1 MSHLVRS
8 TALGAVVLALAVP
21 AGAQAAKAKPKHTVT
36 VNTVDA
42 LPKTTLKN
50 LSRSCGKSK
59 SATRIRKRSTS
70 RPTKNRVRTV
80 TTYCSGGTRTIFW
93 IQKVT
98 RTVTVPGQTVT
109 VTTPAA
115 PAPAP
120 APRGFRLTLLH
131 NNDGESKYG
140 VGDSIANYGGVTR
153 FKTVLDRLRGEADG
167 VPAAADQDKGTVVV
181 TSGDNILAGL
191 NLRASFQRK
200 DAGQG
205 SFYDAIAL
213 GRIGYD
219 AITIGN
225 HEYDFGPTRL
235 AQLIDSPELAG
246 VPFLSANTDFSA
258 EPALAPLRTK
268 GRIAD
273 STVVVKGGQKVGIIG
288 VTTPD
293 VPNISSPGANVKF
306 LSDVAG
312 IVNAEVGRLTAAGVN
327 KIVMASHLQNLQF
340 EKTLIA
346 SLKNVDIVISGGGD
360 ELLANPSDLL
370 VPANGAPNGAR
381 PVPVG
386 AYPAEAKDADGV
398 TVPVVTTQGEY
409 RYVGRLT
416 VDFDAA
422 GRIVDTDETRSGPV
436 RVSAWAGGPFGN
448 PPVQLATDPDFV
460 SPQDA
465 FLKAAVIDP
474 LDAFKA
480 VLAANVIGTTE
491 VALDGGNPDPIR
503 IKEANLGNL
512 VADGFRFAANRTAAE
527 DNRPVADIA
536 FSNGGGIRTSIAGP
550 GNLNEKQTFD
560 VLPFDNVMVTVP
572 NVSVAQ
578 LKSLM
583 EWGVSRTPT
592 SDGKFPQ
599 ISGFRMNVSTNA
611 AYTAQL
617 QTGATVTT
625 PGTRVR
631 DLWLVNADGS
641 DGEQLIT
648 NGAVTSNR
656 TVNIATT
663 NFTANNGDSYPF
675 GGTTFAFARQPG
687 KDGFYPYQA
696 SLFDFITTSGAQGG
710 LGGTVTAARYPN
722 GGSGRIAIRTTP

>member
-1 MSHLVRS
+1 MSHVVRS
-8 TALGAVVLALAVP
+8 TALGAVVLALALP
-21 AGAQAAKAKPKHTVT
+21 AGAHAAKAKPKHTVT

-59 SATRIRKRSTS
+59 SASRIRKRSTS

-80 TTYCSGGTRTIFW
+80 TTYCSGGTRTVFW

-98 RTVTVPGQTVT
+98 KTVTVPGPTVT

-115 PAPAP
+115 PAPTPTPA
-120 APRGFRLTLLH
+120 APRDFRLTLLH

-140 VGDSIANYGGVTR
+140 VGDSIVNYGGVTR
-153 FKTVLDRLRGEADG
+153 FKTVLDRLRGEAEG
-167 VPAAADQDKGTVVV
+167 VPTAANEDKGTVVV
-181 TSGDNILAGL
+181 TSGDNFLAGL
-191 NLRASFQRK
+191 NLRASFERR

-235 AQLIDSPELAG
+235 AQLISSPELAT
-246 VPFLSANTDFSA
+246 VPFITANTDFSA
-258 EPALAPLRTK
+258 EPSLAPLRAS

-273 STVVVKGGQKVGIIG
+273 STVVTKGGQKIGIIG

-293 VPNISSPGANVKF
+293 VPNISSPGPNVKF
-306 LSDVAG
+306 LADVAG
-312 IVNAEVGRLTAAGVN
+312 IVNTEAERLTKAGVN
-327 KIVMASHLQNLQF
+327 KIIMSSHLQNLEY
-340 EKTLIA
+340 EKTLVK
-346 SLKNVDIVISGGGD
+346 SLRNVDIVISGGGD
-360 ELLANPSDLL
+360 ELLAGQNDLL
-370 VPANGAPNGAR
+370 VPTNGLAGGPR
-381 PVPVG
+381 PG
-386 AYPAEAKDADGV
+386 TAGTYPATSTDLDGN

-416 VDFDAA
+416 VKFDGAGKIVETDAA
-422 GRIVDTDETRSGPV
+422 KSGPV
-436 RVSAWAGGPFGN
+436 RVSA
-448 PPVQLATDPDFV
+448 LAADPDVV

-465 FLKAAVIDP
+465 FLKANVTDP
-474 LDAFKA
+474 LDTYKA
-480 VLAANVIGTTE
+480 ALAANVIGTTE

-503 IKEANLGNL
+503 IKESNLGNL
-512 VADGFRFAANRTAAE
+512 VADGFRFAANRTAAA

-592 SDGKFPQ
+592 GDGKFPQ

-611 AYTAQL
+611 LYTAQV
-617 QTGATVTT
+617 QTGTTITT

-631 DLWLVNADGS
+631 DLWLTNANGS
-641 DGEQLIT
+641 DGEQLIA
-648 NGAVTSNR
+648 NGAVVSNR
-656 TVNIATT
+656 TVNIATS

-675 GGTTFAFARQPG
+675 TGTTFQFAHRPG
-687 KDGFYPYQA
+687 QDGFYPYQA
-696 SLFDFITTSGAQGG
+696 SLYDFITTPGAAGG
-710 LGGTVTAARYPN
+710 LGGVVTAARYPN
-722 GGSGRIAIRTTP
+722 GGSGRIALRTTP

>member
-8 TALGAVVLALAVP
+8 SALGAVVLALAVP
-21 AGAQAAKAKPKHTVT
+21 AGAQAAKAKPRHTVT

-50 LSRSCGKSK
+50 LNRSCGKSK
-59 SATRIRKRSTS
+59 SATKIRKRSTS

-80 TTYCSGGTRTIFW
+80 TTYCSGGTRTVFW
-93 IQKVT
+93 IKRVT
-98 RTVTVPGQTVT
+98 KTVTVPGPT

-115 PAPAP
+115 PAPVPTAT
-120 APRGFRLTLLH
+120 PRKFRLTLLH

-140 VGDSIANYGGVTR
+140 VGDSIVNYGGVTR
-153 FKTVLDRLRGEADG
+153 FKTVLDRLRGEAEG
-167 VPAAADQDKGTVVV
+167 VPTAADEDKGTVVV
-181 TSGDNILAGL
+181 TSGDNFLAGL

-235 AQLIDSPELAG
+235 AQLIDSPELATT
-246 VPFLSANTDFSA
+246 PFITANTDFSA
-258 EPALAPLRTK
+258 EPSLAPLRAS

-273 STVVVKGGQKVGIIG
+273 STVVTKGGQKIGIIG

-293 VPNISSPGANVKF
+293 VPNISSPGQNVKF

-312 IVNAEVGRLTAAGVN
+312 IVNNEAARLTTAGVN
-327 KIVMASHLQNLQF
+327 KIILSSHLQNLQF
-340 EKTLIA
+340 EKTLIG
-346 SLKNVDIVISGGGD
+346 SLRNVDIVISGGGD
-360 ELLANPSDLL
+360 ELLANDSDLL
-370 VPANGAPNGAR
+370 VPTNGLSGGPR
-381 PVPVG
+381 PATAG
-386 AYPAEAKDADGV
+386 TYPATATDAAGA

-416 VDFDAA
+416 ANFDAA
-422 GRIVDTDETRSGPV
+422 GKLVGTDATRSGPV
-436 RVSAWAGGPFGN
+436 RVSA
-448 PPVQLATDPDFV
+448 LAADPDFV

-465 FLKAAVIDP
+465 FLKTNVIDP
-474 LDAFKA
+474 LDTYKA
-480 VLAANVIGTTE
+480 ALAANVIGTTE

-512 VADGFRFAANRTAAE
+512 VADGFRFAANRTAVE
-527 DNRPVADIA
+527 DGRPVADIA

-550 GNLNEKQTFD
+550 GNINEKQTFD

-592 SDGKFPQ
+592 GDGKFPQ

-611 AYTAQL
+611 AYTAQV
-617 QTGATVTT
+617 QTGTTITT

-631 DLWLVNADGS
+631 DLWLTNADGS
-641 DGEQLIT
+641 DGEQLIA
-648 NGAVTSNR
+648 NGAVVSTR

-675 GGTTFAFARQPG
+675 TGTTSRFARRPG
-687 KDGFYPYQA
+687 QDGFYPYQA
-696 SLFDFITTSGAQGG
+696 SLFDFITTPAAQGG